1 MYCTKAD
8 LVERYGNDELIQLTD
23 RAVPPSGVIDDA
35 VVDRACTDATAI
47 VDSYV
52 RSSYVVPLSLVNI
65 AVVKPWAC
73 MLARWLL
80 HEDAHPEHVKY
91 RYEAAIKGLRD
102 IATGKVALPE
112 LPPLDGVHPA
122 PIRTAAVPRMA
133 LPFPPRASCS
143 TASASRARRWS
154 LSPHDLPAHRC
165 G

>member
-1 MYCTKAD
+1 MYCTKDD

-35 VVDRACTDATAI
+35 VVARACTDATAI

-80 HEDAHPEHVKY
+80 HEDAHPEHVEHG
-91 RYEAAIKGLRD
+91 YEAAVKWLRD

-112 LPPLDGVHPA
+112 LPPLDGGASGPDPDGGGAAHGIAVSA
-122 PIRTAAVPRMA
+122 PRVVFNGER
-133 LPFPPRASCS
+133 F
-143 TASASRARRWS
+143 ARQPMG
-154 LSPHDLPAHRC
+154 LESP
-165 G
+165 